1 MFTQTLA
8 VMVIL
13 AVVVLVTVAVMV
25 KSFSDIVTV
34 APGILVVTVT
44 ASPFESLTDPLIVNS
59 SPTVISIDVGAE
71 IFGAKLPS
79 KIKILSY
86 HTEVIKIDETV
97 SYKQETETGYN
108 K

>member
-13 AVVVLVTVAVMV
+13 AVVILLTVAVMV

-71 IFGAKLPS
+71 IFGAKLPN
-79 KIKILSY
+79 KFKILSC
-86 HTEVIKIDETV
+86 TEVINVNEIV
-97 SYKQETETGYN
+97 LYRQETETGYN